1 MMDECYEKEKAVP
14 LARDL
19 IKSIAEQG
27 YSLESALADIID
39 NSISA
44 KAEHV
49 IVLTRR
55 LADRLVLYVADD
67 GIGMSES
74 DLAKNMHMPSSS
86 IDQDRDS
93 SDLGR
98 FGLGLKTASFSQTR
112 KLTVLS
118 KPRSNGKWAGRRWDV
133 DRMLDWDLDI
143 VPPKRCVE
151 LAGEFDEC
159 HISTLGQIAGFKSST
174 IVMWEGLYKFQPGVS
189 MEEKEKGL
197 HDQLS
202 KITLDYL
209 GLIFHR
215 FLDEASRP
223 FAIKVNN
230 VLVKPFDPFPK
241 SAGLR
246 SLGDERYGTGKQ
258 VFALEGFVLPAKA
271 IKAEPGIYSSPK
283 RNLLELEGFFVYR
296 ADRLIWAGG
305 WGGMIPRR
313 PNIQLARIKVELGNQ
328 SDQLFELNVAK
339 SRVVIPHNLKRGVLR
354 YVSILIDEAKK
365 EYFSRSVK
373 SQKQSNTN
381 EKAQLLSKVATSQG
395 QIVKVNHEHPIVQ
408 SIKRGLDTKKKSLVN
423 GLILILETTINKT
436 RRVEQSRNFVEV
448 IERHK
453 MKEQEIVHAIEVLK
467 RQGYEK
473 SEIMSVMTDYFDM
486 DLATLPVRIVEL
498 IEGNL

>member
-1 MMDECYEKEKAVP
+1 MTNNYETEKAVP
-14 LARDL
+14 QARDL

-44 KAEHV
+44 KAENV

-55 LADRLVLYVADD
+55 LDDRLVLYIADD
-67 GIGMSES
+67 GEGMSER

-86 IDQDRDS
+86 IEQDRDS

-118 KPRSNGKWAGRRWDV
+118 RPRSIEKWAGRRWDV
-133 DRMLDWDLDI
+133 ERMLDWDLGI
-143 VPPKRCVE
+143 IPPQGCLE

-159 HISTLGQIAGFKSST
+159 HSSTLGQIADFNSST
-174 IVMWEGLYKFQPGVS
+174 IVIWEGLYKFQPGAS
-189 MEEKEKGL
+189 IAEKEDGL
-197 HDQLS
+197 HEQLS
-202 KITLDYL
+202 TVTLDYL

-215 FLDEASRP
+215 FLENENRP
-223 FAIKVNN
+223 FSIKVNN
-230 VLVKPFDPFPK
+230 VFVEPFDPFPK

-246 SLGDERYGTGKQ
+246 SLGKERFGSDRES
-258 VFALEGFVLPAKA
+258 FSMEGIVLPAKA
-271 IKAEPGIYSSPK
+271 IKAEPGLYSNSR
-283 RNLLELEGFFVYR
+283 RNLLDLEGFFVYR

-313 PNIQLARIKVELGNQ
+313 PNIQLARVKVELGNQ

-339 SRVVIPHNLKRGVLR
+339 SRVVIPHTLKRGVMRSVLT
-354 YVSILIDEAKK
+354 LIEEAKK

-373 SQKQSNTN
+373 SQKQSNAN
-381 EKAQLLSKVATSQG
+381 EKVQLLMKVATSQG
-395 QIVKVNHEHPIVQ
+395 QIIQVNHKHPIVE
-408 SIKRGLDTKKKSLVN
+408 SIKKGLDTKKKSLVN

-436 RRVEQSRNFVEV
+436 RRVEQSRNFVEI

-453 MKEQEIVHAIEVLK
+453 MKEQEIVDAIEVLK
-467 RQGYEK
+467 LHGCDRN
-473 SEIMSVMTDYFDM
+473 EIMSVLTDHFDM
-486 DLATLPVRIVEL
+486 DLATLPIRIVSL
-498 IEGNL
+498 IDKKV